1 LQDAE
6 YKEKGIVVE
15 GYFQSPHGKVEDR
28 NPTVIEVLGEKYAPK
43 AADGE
48 VYIDTNTLEYAKV
61 RDPDAIARED
71 AASGRRE

>member
-1 LQDAE
+1 M
-6 YKEKGIVVE
+6 
-15 GYFQSPHGKVEDR
+15 EDR

-43 AADGE
+43 TADGD